1 MLQLCDSECDGLS
14 SLMEC
19 GGAVNSPGDTLG
31 QSPAHLAACGGQA
44 FFLLWQ
50 LQTGV
55 DVNQQDCFGEAPI
68 HKAARSG
75 SMECLSLLIASD
87 ARIDMCNKDGHTA
100 EDVALSCGFLDCAR
114 YLATIKLTQDTFSRA
129 QSSLHNL
136 KETAAGVKRGQ
147 CCQSISHGKRR
158 RSDGNLNSTL
168 QLDNINIVN
177 CCRTFILGIY
187 WLVRHVL

>member
-1 MLQLCDSECDGLS
+1 
-14 SLMEC
+14 
-19 GGAVNSPGDTLG
+19 
-31 QSPAHLAACGGQA
+31 
-44 FFLLWQ
+44 
-50 LQTGV
+50 
-55 DVNQQDCFGEAPI
+55 
-68 HKAARSG
+68 
-75 SMECLSLLIASD
+75 MECLSLLIASD